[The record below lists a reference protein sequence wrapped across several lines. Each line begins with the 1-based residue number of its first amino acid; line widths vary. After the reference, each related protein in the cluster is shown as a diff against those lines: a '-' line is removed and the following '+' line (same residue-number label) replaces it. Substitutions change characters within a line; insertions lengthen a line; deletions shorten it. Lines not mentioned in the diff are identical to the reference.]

1 MLTFV
6 LGDCVHNVTASY
18 SPAHLSVTD
27 AVFKICWTKMTLQV
41 AWFYELIDEVAVI
54 QCTV

>member
-1 MLTFV
+1 VLTFV